1 MALGNLLPK
10 TVKTKLMLLVSGAFS
25 LLVGILVV
33 VSATEKKNSFL
44 SGERLQLQVKYDLA
58 KKVFGDSAEEALS
71 MAFLVSEIPDVQRL
85 FAQRDREGLLKFT
98 APLFV
103 KLKERLNLS
112 QFHFLT
118 PPATSFLRL
127 HQPQKFDDDLST
139 VRHTIVEANAKK
151 STVTGIESGKFGFG
165 IRGVVPVFYEGKHV
179 GAVEFGKDLN
189 DQLLMSL
196 KEKFSVD
203 VSVIVADGNGFKYL
217 AKTHSMTIP
226 ERRYPF
232 LQKVLSQDSLVF
244 DQVEKDGKELLTV
257 YGLLKDFAGNTVG
270 ILAVPRDI
278 TDTMRA
284 IRVNL
289 YKTSAI
295 GVVFLLVLLL
305 LFNFVVNLLINK
317 PLRLIIEKFELAGRG
332 DLTQHMTSKSL
343 KALNCPQ
350 GIEEAHVECGCDDE
364 NTNCWETCGSFA
376 AVIRCP
382 RLLKK
387 QFASCRQCTDGY
399 RAGVLDEFAELG
411 TCFNAFLRNVRG
423 MVLEL
428 QESSEAISDSSRE
441 LTSLSRNMEEGASSS
456 SDRANSVAAA
466 AEEMSANMNSVAAAS
481 EQAATNVNMVATAAE
496 EMNATFSRIS
506 KDTEQ
511 ASAITRSAV
520 DQARQASERVN
531 VLGQAASEINKVT
544 EVISEISEQTN
555 LLALNATIEAARA
568 GEAGK
573 GFAVVANEIKDLAR
587 QTSVATQQIKQQI
600 DGIQSSTG
608 ATIEEIRQI
617 SGVIDRVNDI
627 VTTIAGAIEEQAATT
642 AEIGGNVVQ
651 AAQGITEVNEN
662 VAQTSAVSGDIAVDI
677 SGVSGVI
684 QEMSRSAGDVNG
696 RAAELS
702 TLAEKLRDLISK
714 FKV

>member
-1 MALGNLLPK
+1 
-10 TVKTKLMLLVSGAFS
+10 
-25 LLVGILVV
+25 
-33 VSATEKKNSFL
+33 
-44 SGERLQLQVKYDLA
+44 
-58 KKVFGDSAEEALS
+58 
-71 MAFLVSEIPDVQRL
+71 L
-85 FAQRDREGLLKFT
+85 F
-98 APLFV
+98 
-103 KLKERLNLS
+103 
-112 QFHFLT
+112 
-118 PPATSFLRL
+118 
-127 HQPQKFDDDLST
+127 
-139 VRHTIVEANAKK
+139 TI
-151 STVTGIESGKFGFG
+151 
-165 IRGVVPVFYEGKHV
+165 
-179 GAVEFGKDLN
+179 
-189 DQLLMSL
+189 
-196 KEKFSVD
+196 
-203 VSVIVADGNGFKYL
+203 
-217 AKTHSMTIP
+217 
-226 ERRYPF
+226 
-232 LQKVLSQDSLVF
+232 
-244 DQVEKDGKELLTV
+244 
-257 YGLLKDFAGNTVG
+257 YGPLKDFSGKTIGVLAIPQDITNTVN
-270 ILAVPRDI
+270 
-278 TDTMRA
+278 A
-284 IRVNL
+284 I
-289 YKTSAI
+289 SATVYTLMA
-295 GVVFLLVLLL
+295 GGAAFLVLLL
-305 LFNFVVNLLINK
+305 FVLNVIINRLINN
-317 PLRLIIEKFELAGRG
+317 PLRMVIDQFEKAGRG
-332 DLTQHMTSKSL
+332 DLTQHIVSKSL
-343 KALNCPQ
+343 KSLNCPDGLQ
-350 GIEEAHVECGCDDE
+350 EAHVECGCDDE
-364 NTNCWETCGSFA
+364 NSNCWETCGSFA
-376 AVIRCP
+376 SVVRCP
-382 RLLKK
+382 RLLRK
-387 QFASCRQCTDGY
+387 QFSNCRECPDGY

-428 QESSEAISDSSRE
+428 QESSEAISASSRE
-441 LTSLSRNMEEGASSS
+441 LTTLSHSMEEGASSS

-496 EMNATFSRIS
+496 EMSSTFSRIS

-520 DQARQASERVN
+520 DQARHASERVN

-587 QTSVATQQIKQQI
+587 QTSVATQQIKRQI

-617 SGVIDRVNDI
+617 SEVIDRVNDI

-651 AAQGITEVNEN
+651 AAQGITDVNEN
-662 VAQTSAVSGDIAVDI
+662 VAQTSAVSGDIAIDI

-702 TLAEKLRDLISK
+702 ALAEKLRDLISK